1 MAKFIFTGDP
11 KQGTNRK
18 VRREGP
24 DDSRSIVAFGIEF
37 PRGEEVDVPE
47 DHPAIGKLRGNSHFE
62 EIVASQGAGSGDPER
77 EALVARAK
85 ELGLKPGNKGV
96 EKLKEEIAEAE
107 KSQGAGSGE

>member
-1 MAKFIFTGDP
+1 MAKFVFTGDP
-11 KQGTNRK
+11 NQG
-18 VRREGP
+18 RRGIRDEKADMSPG
-24 DDSRSIVAFGIEF
+24 VKAFGHRF
-37 PRGEEVDVPE
+37 PRGEVVEVDDPRVI
-47 DHPAIGKLRGNSHFE
+47 AKLQGNSHFE
-62 EIVASQGAGSGDPER
+62 EIISEQGAGSGDPER